1 MDAAESAPAPW
12 EDPQRRQ
19 AAEPGPVLDFNDA
32 GYYPRGFFVAFGSR
46 WIDIT
51 IRNIVLGVSGKLIE
65 HIFDSTL

>member
-32 GYYPRGFFVAFGSR
+32 GYYPGGP
-46 WIDIT
+46 
-51 IRNIVLGVSGKLIE
+51 SGPDAAAPDRI
-65 HIFDSTL
+65 